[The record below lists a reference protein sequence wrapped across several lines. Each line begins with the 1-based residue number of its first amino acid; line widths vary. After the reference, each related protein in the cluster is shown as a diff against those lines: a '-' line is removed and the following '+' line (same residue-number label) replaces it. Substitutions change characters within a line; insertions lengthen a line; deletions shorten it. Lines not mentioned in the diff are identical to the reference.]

1 MSSSP
6 KVLFG
11 FHAVGV
17 RLKTAPKSV
26 LEVFYDASRRDA
38 RMRQFLDRTRE
49 AGVRLIESDGLRLA
63 KMCGS
68 HGHQGVV
75 ARVEAVAQVTSL
87 DELLEQLEASGS
99 AQPLL
104 NFIDHREFAGL
115 VHLETQFRRIDHRRH
130 RAAQFGNRFAQIGI
144 TLELEDAKTAEQ
156 VKLHLPTI
164 RSGILM
170 LVSQRTSAE
179 LLVREGK
186 EKLAADIRR
195 EVSRPLGYSV
205 PTERERARA
214 ADAEQDG
221 DAEDR
226 PARKR
231 TERNP
236 VLRVLFSNFII
247 Q

>member
-1 MSSSP
+1 VSANPPAAAPAKSKKMLIIIIGVVVAVLVIGGGAAAWFLSNRSHGDEEEGGGAAHAPRKEAP
-6 KVLFG
+6 KV
-11 FHAVGV
+11 
-17 RLKTAPKSV
+17 APT
-26 LEVFYDASRRDA
+26 
-38 RMRQFLDRTRE
+38 FLAME
-49 AGVRLIESDGLRLA
+49 NMVVNLA
-63 KMCGS
+63 DPG
-68 HGHQGVV
+68 G
-75 ARVEAVAQVTSL
+75 
-87 DELLEQLEASGS
+87 D
-99 AQPLL
+99 
-104 NFIDHREFAGL
+104 
-115 VHLETQFRRIDHRRH
+115 
-130 RAAQFGNRFAQIGI
+130 RFAQIGI

-156 VKLHLPTI
+156 VKLYLPTI

-195 EVSRPLGYSV
+195 EVSRPLGYS
-205 PTERERARA
+205 TERDRERARA

>member
-1 MSSSP
+1 MSAPPPAAAPAKSKKMLIIIGVVVAVLVIGGGAAAWFLTRSHGDEEEGGGAPAARKEAP
-6 KVLFG
+6 KV
-11 FHAVGV
+11 
-17 RLKTAPKSV
+17 APT
-26 LEVFYDASRRDA
+26 
-38 RMRQFLDRTRE
+38 FLPME
-49 AGVRLIESDGLRLA
+49 NMVVNLA
-63 KMCGS
+63 DPG
-68 HGHQGVV
+68 G
-75 ARVEAVAQVTSL
+75 
-87 DELLEQLEASGS
+87 D
-99 AQPLL
+99 
-104 NFIDHREFAGL
+104 
-115 VHLETQFRRIDHRRH
+115 
-130 RAAQFGNRFAQIGI
+130 RFAQIGI

-156 VKLHLPTI
+156 VKLYLPTI

-205 PTERERARA
+205 PTERERARS

>member
-1 MSSSP
+1 MSAPPPAAAPAKSKKMLIIIIGVVVAVLVIGGGAAAWFLTRSHGEEEEGGAPAARKEAP
-6 KVLFG
+6 KV
-11 FHAVGV
+11 
-17 RLKTAPKSV
+17 APT
-26 LEVFYDASRRDA
+26 
-38 RMRQFLDRTRE
+38 FLPME
-49 AGVRLIESDGLRLA
+49 NMVVNLA
-63 KMCGS
+63 DPG
-68 HGHQGVV
+68 G
-75 ARVEAVAQVTSL
+75 
-87 DELLEQLEASGS
+87 D
-99 AQPLL
+99 
-104 NFIDHREFAGL
+104 
-115 VHLETQFRRIDHRRH
+115 
-130 RAAQFGNRFAQIGI
+130 RFAQIGI

-156 VKLHLPTI
+156 VKLYLPTI

-170 LVSQRTSAE
+170 LVSQRTSSE

-214 ADAEQDG
+214 AEADQDG
-221 DAEDR
+221 EAEDR

-236 VLRVLFSNFII
+236 VLRVLFSSFII